1 MALDM
6 KFFEDMEAR
15 IPHGKVRTRFAPS
28 PTGYMHVGNLRTAL
42 YTWLIARHAGG
53 TFILRIEDTDQGR
66 LVEGATDVIYRTM
79 KECHLDHDEGP
90 DVGGPTGPYIQSE
103 RRDLYLPYA
112 QLLVEK
118 GAAYYCFCEKAESEE
133 DSGEFDRA
141 DDPCRNLSEEEVAAN
156 LAAGKPYVIR
166 QRIPHEGTTTFHDV
180 SFGDITVENKTLD
193 DQVLLKRDGL
203 PTYNFANV
211 VDDHLMGITHVVRG
225 SEYLSSAPKYN
236 LLYEAF
242 GWEVPTYVHCS
253 PVMRDQHNKMSKR
266 HGDPSYEDLKA
277 QGFLTDAILNYVA
290 LLGWAPKG
298 EFAEQEIFSLDELV
312 KVFDIAGISRSPA
325 IFDIEKLTYF
335 NATYLRAMEP
345 AAFAEVAEPY
355 IRQAVKNPAIDA
367 AEIAALLQARCEKL
381 TDIPEKVDFFDALP
395 DYDVE
400 FFTNKKS
407 KTNAEV
413 SKAMLEAAIP
423 MLRQL
428 PDWTQD
434 AIHDG
439 LVELAAKLEVKN
451 ATLMWPVRI
460 AAAGKS
466 PREIVDALAG
476 MRVDLVLTAHPTE
489 VIRRTLIQKY
499 DAIDE
504 CLSRIETSGEHPEV
518 LQRAQGRLEELIAQS
533 WHTDEIRH
541 ERPTPVDE
549 AKWGF
554 AVIENALWQT
564 VPTFHRDL
572 DALLLDATGER
583 LPLDASPIRFASWM
597 GGDRDGNPNV
607 TAAVTQEVLLLGRW
621 MAADLYLRDLDQLR
635 AELSMWQANDA
646 LRAEVGDDPEPYRA
660 LLKQLTIRLE
670 ATRAWAR
677 ARLDGEPVADA
688 PIIETRAQLHAPL
701 LTCYRSLC
709 DVGLETIAN
718 GVLLDTLRRVGVFGV
733 TLAKL
738 DVRQDG
744 ARHAQCLDELTRHLG
759 IGGYL
764 AWPEAQ
770 RQQFLLDEPRAARG
784 AGYLHHLH
792 GPAAL
797 RRAGGGAADE
807 GGRRGPESAHCAAVR
822 DPRRSRPRR
831 GGDRAAAGVAGL
843 SGDRR

>member
-1 MALDM
+1 MALD
-6 KFFEDMEAR
+6 KKLFEDMEAR

-79 KECHLDHDEGP
+79 KECGLDHDEGP

-133 DSGEFDRA
+133 DSGDFDRA
-141 DDPCRNLSEEEVAAN
+141 EDPCRNLSAEEVAAN

-180 SFGDITVENKTLD
+180 SFGDITVENETLD

-242 GWEVPTYVHCS
+242 GWEIPTYVHCS

-298 EFAEQEIFSLDELV
+298 EYAEQEIFSLDELV
-312 KVFDIAGISRSPA
+312 KVFDIAGISKSPA

-367 AEIAALLQARCEKL
+367 AGIAALLQARCEKL

-423 MLRQL
+423 ALEAVS
-428 PDWTQD
+428 DWTVD
-434 AIHDG
+434 AIHDT
-439 LVELAAKLEVKN
+439 LIDLATKLEVKN

-460 AAAGKS
+460 AAAGKLVT
-466 PREIVDALAG
+466 PGGAVEIC
-476 MRVDLVLTAHPTE
+476 H
-489 VIRRTLIQKY
+489 
-499 DAIDE
+499 
-504 CLSRIETSGEHPEV
+504 
-518 LQRAQGRLEELIAQS
+518 
-533 WHTDEIRH
+533 
-541 ERPTPVDE
+541 
-549 AKWGF
+549 
-554 AVIENALWQT
+554 
-564 VPTFHRDL
+564 
-572 DALLLDATGER
+572 
-583 LPLDASPIRFASWM
+583 
-597 GGDRDGNPNV
+597 
-607 TAAVTQEVLLLGRW
+607 LLGK
-621 MAADLYLRDLDQLR
+621 D
-635 AELSMWQANDA
+635 E
-646 LRAEVGDDPEPYRA
+646 
-660 LLKQLTIRLE
+660 
-670 ATRAWAR
+670 
-677 ARLDGEPVADA
+677 
-688 PIIETRAQLHAPL
+688 
-701 LTCYRSLC
+701 
-709 DVGLETIAN
+709 
-718 GVLLDTLRRVGVFGV
+718 TLRRLRLG
-733 TLAKL
+733 LDKL
-738 DVRQDG
+738 N
-744 ARHAQCLDELTRHLG
+744 
-759 IGGYL
+759 
-764 AWPEAQ
+764 
-770 RQQFLLDEPRAARG
+770 
-784 AGYLHHLH
+784 
-792 GPAAL
+792 
-797 RRAGGGAADE
+797 
-807 GGRRGPESAHCAAVR
+807 
-822 DPRRSRPRR
+822 
-831 GGDRAAAGVAGL
+831 
-843 SGDRR
+843 